1 MAANTSI
8 LVSACSFG
16 DPNVPSTA
24 LLSPKQTPTP
34 LVLASPDFA
43 TPETNSGS
51 FESSS
56 GCWTPRFAEE
66 YSVFN
71 ATPGNLSAAQGP
83 FVDFSI
89 CTPFQQATCG
99 HKRQLSAG
107 SIATEIASHVHHLSP
122 NPNLPLPPVDPSRRL
137 PSSPGPLAPGF
148 GHDVTR
154 DTARGSQ
161 EPSAKRVRLGGPVP
175 KPTQTQTQKQTQTQ
189 TRTQTQTATP
199 PPSRRKGE
207 RRLAPKAPT
216 DTMHNDQSYR
226 PEFLAGT
233 PQQPNH
239 AASFVTSPT
248 DMFGFPLSVPATAA
262 IFADS
267 QVFWE
272 PDPSMSSMD
281 LDFAASEAMFQSLN
295 QHAVTAMGSLDWP
308 RSNDMFQ
315 QESGVAPPSNQA
327 TKPPPK
333 RERVLAPKPPA
344 QSQENNNPDLRML
357 GSSYTTS
364 AGAPFGM
371 SSLNGGV
378 DPGLLFSRPP
388 SSRMESATL
397 HPLGPA
403 ESMPPLLQPSP
414 LQSPARLPRDFRRSA
429 STKET
434 MPSRRLDV
442 AASSSVKSASRPG
455 LSRSFSENR
464 GRKKLS
470 RASALPPLA
479 PAAQPGAQ
487 PNGRP
492 VPQGSRSSGRSSPSK
507 RHHRMSSLSSIPED
521 HGPKTRTSV
530 KFTIDSRG
538 RARAET
544 TTVLVDDSEETTPR
558 AIRYSTD
565 VGYGERNAG
574 SSGDDESSSDDE
586 PIVIPSRNTSF
597 ALPDPLRPT
606 SSHLF
611 PPGQRTRAASTSSL
625 GIYNNG
631 AAQGALDDEDDA
643 GSEAE
648 TLMNEPRSKY
658 GDAASE
664 LRKVVEDRQ
673 KRPAVKPNPRVVTNK
688 SRPPSASSSVSR
700 LSVGEASLPTP
711 ASSQQDH
718 MVRCI
723 CKQTESPPGSND
735 FMVEW

>member
-1 MAANTSI
+1 MAANTF
-8 LVSACSFG
+8 LRLPACSFG
-16 DPNVPSTA
+16 DPNVLSTA
-24 LLSPKQTPTP
+24 LLSPKRTPTP
-34 LVLASPDFA
+34 LVLASPDFE
-43 TPETNSGS
+43 TPETSSGS

-56 GCWTPRFAEE
+56 GGWTPRFAEE

-83 FVDFSI
+83 FVDFSL

-148 GHDVTR
+148 GHDLTL
-154 DTARGSQ
+154 SQ
-161 EPSAKRVRLGGPVP
+161 EKEPSAKRVRLGGPVP
-175 KPTQTQTQKQTQTQ
+175 EPTQTQ

-226 PEFLAGT
+226 PEFHAGT

-239 AASFVTSPT
+239 AARFVTSPT
-248 DMFGFPLSVPATAA
+248 DMFGFPLSVPASAA

-267 QVFWE
+267 QGFWD
-272 PDPSMSSMD
+272 PDPSMGGMD
-281 LDFAASEAMFQSLN
+281 LDFATSEAMFQSLN
-295 QHAVTAMGSLDWP
+295 QHAVAAMGSFDWP

-327 TKPPPK
+327 AKPPPK

-344 QSQENNNPDLRML
+344 QSQENDHPDVGML
-357 GSSYTTS
+357 GPSYTTS

-371 SSLNGGV
+371 ASHHGGV

-388 SSRMESATL
+388 SSHMESATL
-397 HPLGPA
+397 DPLGPGA
-403 ESMPPLLQPSP
+403 SMPPLLQPAP
-414 LQSPARLPRDFRRSA
+414 LQSPARLPRDLRRSA

-442 AASSSVKSASRPG
+442 AASSSVRSASRPG

-464 GRKKLS
+464 GRKKLN

-479 PAAQPGAQ
+479 PAAQPGAP

-492 VPQGSRSSGRSSPSK
+492 VSQGSRSNGRSSPSK
-507 RHHRMSSLSSIPED
+507 RHHRMSSLTSIPED

-544 TTVLVDDSEETTPR
+544 TTVLVDNSEETTPR
-558 AIRYSTD
+558 AIRYSKD

-586 PIVIPSRNTSF
+586 PIVLPSRNTSF

-611 PPGQRTRAASTSSL
+611 PPSQRARAASTSSL

-631 AAQGALDDEDDA
+631 AAQGALDDEDGA

-648 TLMNEPRSKY
+648 TVMNEPRSRY

-688 SRPPSASSSVSR
+688 TRPPSSSSSISR

-711 ASSQQDH
+711 ASSQDH

>member
-1 MAANTSI
+1 M
-8 LVSACSFG
+8 SACSFG
-16 DPNVPSTA
+16 GPNAQSTA
-24 LLSPKQTPTP
+24 LLSPKHTPTP
-34 LVLASPDFA
+34 LVLASPDFE
-43 TPETNSGS
+43 TPETSSGS

-56 GCWTPRFAEE
+56 GWTPRFAEE

-71 ATPGNLSAAQGP
+71 ATPGNLSAPQGP

-89 CTPFQQATCG
+89 CTPFQQATSG
-99 HKRQLSAG
+99 HKRPLSAG

-137 PSSPGPLAPGF
+137 PSSPGHSITG
-148 GHDVTR
+148 G
-154 DTARGSQ
+154 TARGSQ
-161 EPSAKRVRLGGPVP
+161 EPLAKRVRPSGSVP
-175 KPTQTQTQKQTQTQ
+175 SEPTQ

-207 RRLAPKAPT
+207 RRLAPRVPA
-216 DTMHNDQSYR
+216 DTMHNDQNYR
-226 PEFLAGT
+226 PEFHAGT

-239 AASFVTSPT
+239 TAGFVASPT
-248 DMFGFPLSVPATAA
+248 DMFGFPLTVPASAA

-267 QVFWE
+267 QVFWD
-272 PDPSMSSMD
+272 PDPSMGGMD
-281 LDFAASEAMFQSLN
+281 LDFAASGAMFPSLN
-295 QHAVTAMGSLDWP
+295 HHAATPMGSLDWP
-308 RSNDMFQ
+308 RCNDMFQ
-315 QESGVAPPSNQA
+315 QESGVAPPFNQA

-344 QSQENNNPDLRML
+344 QSQENDNQDMGML
-357 GSSYTTS
+357 GPSYTTS
-364 AGAPFGM
+364 DGAPFGM
-371 SSLNGGV
+371 SSHGGGV

-388 SSRMESATL
+388 SSGMESAAL
-397 HPLGPA
+397 DLLGPA
-403 ESMPPLLQPSP
+403 ASMPPLLQPAP
-414 LQSPARLPRDFRRSA
+414 LQSPARLPRDLRRSA

-455 LSRSFSENR
+455 LARSFSENR
-464 GRKKLS
+464 GRRKLS

-487 PNGRP
+487 QNGRA
-492 VPQGSRSSGRSSPSK
+492 VSQGSRSSGRSSPSK
-507 RHHRMSSLSSIPED
+507 RHHRLSSLTSIPED

-538 RARAET
+538 CARAET
-544 TTVLVDDSEETTPR
+544 TTVLVDNSEETTPR
-558 AIRYSTD
+558 AIRHGKD
-565 VGYGERNAG
+565 VRYGERNAG
-574 SSGDDESSSDDE
+574 SSDDDESSSDDE

-597 ALPDPLRPT
+597 ALPDPFRPM

-611 PPGQRTRAASTSSL
+611 QLSQYTREAGTSSL
-625 GIYNNG
+625 GMYSRG

-648 TLMNEPRSKY
+648 TVMNEPRSKY

-673 KRPAVKPNPRVVTNK
+673 KRPAIKPNPRVVTNK
-688 SRPPSASSSVSR
+688 ARPQSASSSVSR
-700 LSVGEASLPTP
+700 LSAGEASLPTP
-711 ASSQQDH
+711 APSQDH

-723 CKQTESPPGSND
+723 CKQTECQPDGDD